1 MRITRT
7 PVSSPR
13 KRSTSEIIYTSYIHT
28 LCFVKHELI
37 LVILAQQHQHTFRNY
52 MHIQLSLYLYF
63 YLLYLVLN
71 GCDGNDVKQGVFLST
86 LLVAVKRAGCVVCW
100 LWKEQVLV
108 KQMFKVMSFCLMLAR
123 NRFALSHAMGNIV
136 ANLLLSPTII
146 GFLKSLPM
154 LCVRREWHVF
164 GSQCMLAPNSLWTV
178 MAALDVVSGS
188 WHSCHQH
195 RIIRRRRSLQT
206 KASSSKS
213 LPTTDVFAVWFINGA
228 TPMKIGH
235 PTILGAQ
242 EDHFFVQKFRL
253 CHLRTAAAQK
263 RGGISMLLS
272 HLRLYKFGFGTFW
285 VIGSHSLTWN
295 YGAFRRFSMTTFA
308 SDVNT
313 VTVENW

>member
-1 MRITRT
+1 MMIMMM
-7 PVSSPR
+7 
-13 KRSTSEIIYTSYIHT
+13 II
-28 LCFVKHELI
+28 FG
-37 LVILAQQHQHTFRNY
+37 QQHRHTFRNY

-136 ANLLLSPTII
+136 ASLLPSPTII

-195 RIIRRRRSLQT
+195 RIIRRRRPLQAQ
-206 KASSSKS
+206 ASSSKS

-242 EDHFFVQKFRL
+242 KDHFL
-253 CHLRTAAAQK
+253 CKNSDSAIFGRPLR
-263 RGGISMLLS
+263 RNEEEYLCYS
-272 HLRLYKFGFGTFW
+272 HIYVCINSVLGHFEL
-285 VIGSHSLTWN
+285 
-295 YGAFRRFSMTTFA
+295 
-308 SDVNT
+308 
-313 VTVENW
+313 